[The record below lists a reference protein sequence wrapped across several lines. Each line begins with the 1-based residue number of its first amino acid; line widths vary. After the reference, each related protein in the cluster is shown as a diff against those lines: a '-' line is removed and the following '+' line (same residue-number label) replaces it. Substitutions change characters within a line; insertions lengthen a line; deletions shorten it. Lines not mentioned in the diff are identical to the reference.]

1 MTKQNPADRLAAI
14 QARIRRAC
22 EGCQRDPGD
31 VRLLAVG
38 KSQPVN
44 ALAALADCGQLSF
57 GENYVDE
64 ALVKIEALSGRGLE
78 WHFIGPLQSNK
89 TRTVATHFDWVQSID
104 RPKIIR
110 RLAEQRPAERRPL
123 NVLIQVNL
131 DREVQKAGCDPDQIA
146 ELAAGIERYPQLK
159 LRGLMAIPAPR
170 TDSEE
175 QMQAFARLF
184 KLFQALA
191 TEHPD
196 IDTLSA
202 GMSDDLEAAIASG
215 STMIRVGT
223 ALFGPRPKASQPD

>member
-14 QARIRRAC
+14 KARVRRAC
-22 EGCQRDPGD
+22 EGCQRDPAD

-38 KSQPVN
+38 KSQAAP

-64 ALVKIEALSGRGLE
+64 ALGKIEALSGRSLE

-89 TRTVATHFDWVQSID
+89 TRPVATHFDWVQSID
-104 RPKIIR
+104 RPRIVR
-110 RLAEQRPAERRPL
+110 RLAAQRPAERPAL

-131 DREVQKAGCDPDQIA
+131 DREPQKAGCDPDQVA
-146 ELAAGIERYPQLK
+146 ELAAEIGQHPQLK

-170 TDSEE
+170 TDREQ

-184 KLFQALA
+184 QLFQALA
-191 TEHPD
+191 TEQPD

-223 ALFGPRPKASQPD
+223 ALFGPRPKASQAD